1 MNHAARV
8 QVSTLHRLVSK
19 PGAGRWRDI
28 LQEGRGRGFLPSRN
42 EGDLKDKWRNEC
54 KEK

>member
-19 PGAGRWRDI
+19 YGAGRWRDI
-28 LQEGRGRGFLPSRN
+28 LQAGRGYFLPYRT
-42 EGDLKDKWRNEC
+42 EGDLKDKWRNES